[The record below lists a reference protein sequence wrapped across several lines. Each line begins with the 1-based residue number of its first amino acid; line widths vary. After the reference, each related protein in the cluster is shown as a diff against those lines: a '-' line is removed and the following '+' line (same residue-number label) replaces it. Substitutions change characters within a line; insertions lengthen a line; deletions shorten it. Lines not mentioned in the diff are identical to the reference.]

1 MFQSIALI
9 VSSIVLSVLGQYA
22 LKLGA
27 RQLGQVGVEDA
38 GRAATLVWSAATN
51 PYLIAGLACYGL
63 GAVTWILV
71 LTRVPLSW
79 AYPMLALNQVLILF
93 VAATF
98 LGEHVSA
105 LRWGGV
111 LLIITGVFLVSRS

>member
-9 VSSIVLSVLGQYA
+9 ISSIVLSVLGQYA

-38 GRAATLVWSAATN
+38 GRAATLAWAAATN

-105 LRWGGV
+105 MRWGGV
-111 LLIITGVFLVSRS
+111 LLIITGVFMVSRS

>member
-1 MFQSIALI
+1 MQSFALI
-9 VSSIVLSVLGQYA
+9 LTSILLSVAGQYV
-22 LKLGA
+22 LKVGA

-38 GRAATLVWSAATN
+38 GRATAIAWAAATN
-51 PYLIAGLACYGL
+51 PYLIGGLAFYAL
-63 GAVTWILV
+63 GAVTWIMV

-79 AYPMLALNQVLILF
+79 AYPILALNQVLILL

-98 LGEHVSA
+98 LGETVS
-105 LRWGGV
+105 LTRWGGV

>member
-38 GRAATLVWSAATN
+38 GRAATLAWAAATN

-111 LLIITGVFLVSRS
+111 LLIITGVFMVSRS